1 MLNFYSKHFQERKSD
16 LLELPAPDTG
26 VGPPPPD
33 GDPGDSAPE
42 RRSSPSP
49 TSSSRSSSM
58 SSKTAKSSK
67 GSKVNPRGAP
77 SKPLNNTNVAKEVVE
92 ETNDT
97 SLMEEQLKKNLK
109 EVTA

>member
-1 MLNFYSKHFQERKSD
+1 
-16 LLELPAPDTG
+16 
-26 VGPPPPD
+26 
-33 GDPGDSAPE
+33 
-42 RRSSPSP
+42 
-49 TSSSRSSSM
+49 M

-109 EVTA
+109 EVTAWKIN